1 MENKEIRAHCGTW
14 EPVPDSGNID
24 RVFVARPT
32 IGNAL
37 KAMKD
42 RHFKLGAGVGEMTEL
57 GKRHVQRAASVVKQH
72 LLQNCVENGALA
84 HAFDIM
90 SVVPEEYKSGKWTEE
105 RFLTAMRLASVDVPR
120 ELKHELHVKPHEAL
134 SKAKARA
141 IITSKDAGVV
151 RHILDS
157 RVLEH
162 VLHQFT
168 NSDQSNTPPGVS
180 SAGGPENSSEIT
192 ISLPVWTLEPSTA
205 VARRA

>member
-105 RFLTAMRLASVDVPR
+105 RREFGRRTGELLRNYDFSASMDFGAFDGSCTKGMRDLIENDIILSLFSKILGTENQDGLLYAAIKDR
-120 ELKHELHVKPHEAL
+120 IKDKCHMGVKNIV
-134 SKAKARA
+134 KA
-141 IITSKDAGVV
+141 IIFDMIRESGDRG
-151 RHILDS
+151 
-157 RVLEH
+157 
-162 VLHQFT
+162 
-168 NSDQSNTPPGVS
+168 
-180 SAGGPENSSEIT
+180 
-192 ISLPVWTLEPSTA
+192 TL
-205 VARRA
+205 V